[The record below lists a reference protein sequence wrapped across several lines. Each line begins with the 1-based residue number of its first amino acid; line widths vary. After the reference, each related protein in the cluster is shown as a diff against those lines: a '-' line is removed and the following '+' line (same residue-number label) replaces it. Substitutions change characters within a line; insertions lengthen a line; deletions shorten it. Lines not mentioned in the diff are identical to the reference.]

1 MGCVADIFHRPISGA
16 NGASAAFRG
25 CGLVMLDYRAPD
37 EFFGDGVGAGSMNRS
52 SA

>member
-1 MGCVADIFHRPISGA
+1 MGCVPDIFHRPISGA
-16 NGASAAFRG
+16 NAASASFRG
-25 CGLVMLDYRAPD
+25 RGLVILYRAPD